1 MKSFQIV
8 VTSSNSPLTIP
19 LDARGGNIGVGAT
32 PAGSGNYTVTYS
44 LTPLNEGLTVN
55 VHAITAMTTA
65 TTALT
70 TELGPVTAIVVTL
83 HSGTSVT
90 MDLTQSDR

>member
-8 VTSSNSPLTIP
+8 VTSANSPLTIP
-19 LDARGGNIGVGAT
+19 LDARGGNTGIAAT
-32 PAGSGNYTVTYS
+32 PAGAGNYTITFS

-55 VHAITAMTTA
+55 THAITAMTAA

-70 TELGPVTAIVVTL
+70 TESGPVTAIIVTL
-83 HSGTSVT
+83 NSGTSVT
-90 MDLTQSDR
+90 IEVTQANR

>member
-1 MKSFQIV
+1 MKTFQQV
-8 VTSSNSPLTIP
+8 VTSANSPLTIP
-19 LDARGGNIGVGAT
+19 IDARGGAIGIGAT
-32 PAGSGNYTVTYS
+32 PAGAGNYTVTYS
-44 LTPLNEGLTVN
+44 LTPLNQGLTVN

-70 TELGPVTAIVVTL
+70 TELGPVTSIVVTL

-90 MDLTQSDR
+90 MDLTQSNA

>member
-1 MKSFQIV
+1 MKTFQQI

-19 LDARGGNIGVGAT
+19 LDARGGNIGIGAT

-44 LTPLNEGLTVN
+44 LTPLNQGLTIN
-55 VHAITAMTTA
+55 PHAITAMTTA
-65 TTALT
+65 TAALT

-90 MDLTQSDR
+90 MDVTQSDR